1 VKKLP
6 SEIKQ
11 RKSSRSHSAS
21 AVPFTSQ
28 ARQLRSLISSP
39 LKQFPWRAIDGTFNP
54 WYYGVKRNF
63 LDCDA
68 KFPLLSYRHVLDIW
82 KNLDGM
88 PVES

>member
-1 VKKLP
+1 L
-6 SEIKQ
+6 
-11 RKSSRSHSAS
+11 
-21 AVPFTSQ
+21 
-28 ARQLRSLISSP
+28 SP

-68 KFPLLSYRHVLDIW
+68 KFPLLSYQHVLDIW